1 MRKVFVLMAFSPL
14 FFACGS
20 GDGKS
25 TTGDSNV
32 EKTTEEPKSAAN
44 EAELQKGLEMIGAL
58 DCTACHRI
66 NEKVLGP
73 SYVEV
78 AQKYEATEANID
90 TLASKVIKGGSGV
103 WGNVQQMTPHPAL
116 SMDSARTM
124 VRYILSLRN
133 QAISK

>member
-1 MRKVFVLMAFSPL
+1 MRKVLLLMAFSPL

-20 GDGKS
+20 GDS
-25 TTGDSNV
+25 NSAAGDTAT
-32 EKTTEEPKSAAN
+32 EKKAEEPKPVAN

-90 TLASKVIKGGSGV
+90 TLATKVIKGGVGV
-103 WGNVQQMTPHPAL
+103 WGKVQQMTPHPAL

-133 QAISK
+133 QSIAK